1 MFVRVLPGVAL
12 SLAVACTAQA
22 ADVVVA
28 REEAIDL
35 KSKYVP
41 VALDGYV
48 NDTGNAAFPSSRI
61 TVQGIPFDLPSGEAG
76 GNLFLSSAQWPD
88 WAEDPSR
95 YYSDYDS
102 VPEEPTQM
110 RPFFQL
116 PVADYDSI
124 WLLAATDPDP
134 ALSPVVSFR
143 IGCFDG
149 RRRTAIHDFSA
160 TVPRGSEARG
170 ENVVRALPMGGGN
183 LFLMRVPLRAAIA
196 QDFRDRTALDVEV
209 TKQLR
214 LAIRRPDPCRFRYR
228 PLGVPG
234 GVHIY
239 GMTFERSAVQMEVT
253 GDEAGHVFN
262 EPQTPTFEV
271 TLRGVHPAGP
281 TSGPWIV
288 EAVAT
293 DYYGETTTASVEIGP
308 NFVPEARIELPIE
321 VPRRGWYALTVNFR
335 RGDQVWLTRETH
347 FALLAPDTRKHRD
360 SAPWGAWDFCGGHYT
375 PHDPDVTGP
384 LFVRAG
390 LRYGMFN
397 QPREARERYGVLKG
411 NDSKAK
417 SADDVRDL
425 ARRRAEDPSI
435 PEPERIMIFH
445 EDAISGAHIQ
455 RTPTMFTGG
464 EPYEFDAAEQERFD
478 ALWDGAMGACREIRM
493 RFPDAEIY
501 FGNGNV
507 HLLEEF
513 LQRGF
518 PRELF
523 DARGNEA
530 GNFQRPPEAQPP
542 DFVGNNSGL
551 WMDRQ
556 VLDYYGYEDVPLRQ
570 CYEIC
575 YPSTNP
581 GNLSLST
588 QAAYYVRHILHSMA
602 WEIPIIRA
610 GLIVDVGNSY
620 WFSNWGSSGLCFAQ
634 PDVSP
639 KPSYVAVA
647 TLTQVLDGARF
658 ERVVPSA
665 APTVYA
671 LEFRRGDGRRV
682 TCMWTVRGTR
692 EVQVTLPVDDRPM
705 LVDMMGNEEPLNVRD
720 RRAQVMLSADPVYV
734 VSRERLARLDAGAAV
749 LPDRPEDESFVIS
762 SLGDMDEWEV
772 EAGRDEELEI
782 YDFACARR
790 QGEFDYSEVGA
801 FEGEADVLCVS
812 PRLPVDGPVYLP
824 MYSALRHRSSGV
836 EIPGEPTEIGLMVN
850 GNGGWGRI
858 IFELEDASGQRWI
871 SLGCEQQGE
880 PTRWMADWLPPDEF
894 AALEGAGLND
904 WNTGDPWGRSSINF
918 EGWGYLRFP
927 LPGNYPGEGYHWP
940 YSSQWR
946 YSGDG
951 VVHYPLRFTRLIVTL
966 PERVLR
972 FRDYEPV
979 PRPEIYL
986 KDLTATYLPPEQAF
1000 TAP

>member
-1 MFVRVLPGVAL
+1 MWNRMLPGIAL
-12 SLAVACTAQA
+12 AMVMACTAQA
-22 ADVVVA
+22 AEVVAA
-28 REEAIDL
+28 REEAVDL
-35 KSKYVP
+35 KSPYVP
-41 VALDGYV
+41 ISLDGYA
-48 NDTGNAAFPSSRI
+48 NDSGGAAFPAARVA
-61 TVQGIPFDLPSGEAG
+61 VQGIPFDLPGAAGE
-76 GNLFLSSAQWPD
+76 NLFLSAAQWPD

-95 YYSDYDS
+95 YYAEYDS
-102 VPEEPTQM
+102 VPAEPTPQ

-116 PVADYDSI
+116 PVADYDCV

-134 ALSPVVSFR
+134 AYSPVVSFR

-149 RRRTAIHDFSA
+149 PRRTTIHDFSA
-160 TVPRGSEARG
+160 TVPRTTESGG
-170 ENVVRALPMGGGN
+170 ENVVRVLPVEDGN
-183 LFLMRVPLRAAIA
+183 IFLMRVPLRRALA

-209 TKQLR
+209 TKELR
-214 LAIRRPDPCRFRYR
+214 LAIRRPDPCRFSYR
-228 PLGVPG
+228 PLGLPG

-239 GMTFERSAVQMEVT
+239 GMTFQRAAVQMEVT
-253 GDEAGHVFN
+253 SGEAAHVFN

-271 TLRGVHPAGP
+271 TLRGVHPTP
-281 TSGPWIV
+281 TIGPWTV

-293 DYYGETTTASVEIGP
+293 DLYGEVTTTSVEIGP
-308 NFVPEARIELPIE
+308 RFVPAARVTLPVE
-321 VPRRGWYALTVNFR
+321 VPRRGWYALQVRFK
-335 RGDQVWLTRETH
+335 RGDDVWLTRETH
-347 FALLAPDTRKHRD
+347 FALLAPDTRRHRD
-360 SAPWGAWDFCGGHYT
+360 QAPWGTWDFGGGHYT
-375 PHDPDVTGP
+375 PADPDITGP
-384 LFVRAG
+384 LYVKAG
-390 LRYGMFN
+390 LRYGMFT
-397 QPREARERYGVLKG
+397 QPAEVRERYGVLKG
-411 NDSKAK
+411 NDLKAK
-417 SADDVRDL
+417 DASDVREI
-425 ARRRAEDPSI
+425 ARRCAEDPSF
-435 PEPERIMIFH
+435 PVPERIMIFH
-445 EDAISGAHIQ
+445 EDAISGPHIM
-455 RTPTMFTGG
+455 RTPTMFTAR
-464 EPYEFDAAEQERFD
+464 EPYEFDATEQERFD
-478 ALWDGAMGACREIRM
+478 ALWEGAMGACREIRM

-556 VLDYYGYEDVPLRQ
+556 VLDHYGYQDVPLRQ

-581 GNLSLST
+581 GNLSLRT

-620 WFSNWGSSGLCFAQ
+620 WFSNWGASGFCFAQ

-639 KPSYVAVA
+639 KPSYVAIA

-658 ERVVPSA
+658 QRVVPCA

-682 TCMWTVRGTR
+682 TCLWTVRGTR
-692 EVQVTLPVDDRPM
+692 QVQVTLSTEDRLT
-705 LVDMMGNEEPLNVRD
+705 LVDMMGDEHALPVRR
-720 RRAQVMLSADPVYV
+720 RRAQLTISADPVYL
-734 VSRERLARLDAGAAV
+734 VSRVRVARIEAGLSALA
-749 LPDRPEDESFVIS
+749 DRPEGENFVIS
-762 SLGDMDEWEV
+762 PLGDMGEWTV
-772 EAGRDEELEI
+772 ETGRDLELEM

-790 QGEFDYSEVGA
+790 RGEFEYREVA
-801 FEGEADVLCVS
+801 QFEGETDVLCVR
-812 PRLPVDGPVYLP
+812 PRLPVDGPVFLP
-824 MYSALRHRSSGV
+824 MYSALRHTSGV

-880 PTRWMADWLPPDEF
+880 PTHWMADRLSPDQF
-894 AALEGAGLND
+894 AALRGAGIND
-904 WNTGDPWGRSSINF
+904 WNTSDPWGRSSINF

-946 YSGDG
+946 FSGDG
-951 VVHYPLRFTRLIVTL
+951 VVHYPLRFTRLIITL

-979 PRPEIYL
+979 ARQEIYL
-986 KDLTATYLPPEQAF
+986 RDLMVTYLPPEEAF